1 MALRKYNKMKIF
13 LSILF
18 FITASFNVQCQDLD
32 SIKVVSW
39 NVFLRPG
46 ILDDD
51 QLGRVDGIGNYLNQ
65 TDADVLVLQEVF
77 HRRSRKRLTKKLKK
91 KFPYYTGIGP
101 KSFFGVPSGVV
112 IFSKH
117 KIIEEKHISYR
128 NGKGSDRL
136 ARKGAISTAI
146 QFFKT
151 RIQIIGTHLQAGGG
165 KERDKIRRNQIR
177 KMKSFKNEKNI
188 PRLYVGDFNIS
199 SNTQK
204 FNDLLASLE
213 CSTDSISGENQYTA
227 NFDDHELTEVKG
239 KPKWIDFILLRKHR
253 KSKFIRTKV
262 EQPILKSESGARR
275 LSDHNPIHSTI
286 QINTE

>member
-1 MALRKYNKMKIF
+1 MKYFIILLF
-13 LSILF
+13 LIAAPL
-18 FITASFNVQCQDLD
+18 TVQCQDLD

-91 KFPYYTGIGP
+91 KFPYHTGIGP
-101 KSFFGVPSGVV
+101 KSFFGVPSGVL

-117 KIIEEKHISYR
+117 KIVEEKHISYR

-136 ARKGAISTAI
+136 ARKGAISAAI
-146 QFFKT
+146 LFFKT

-165 KERDKIRRNQIR
+165 KERDKIRRKQIL
-177 KMKSFKNEKNI
+177 KMKSFKNEKNV
-188 PRLYVGDFNIS
+188 PRFYVGDFNIS
-199 SNTQK
+199 SNSQK
-204 FNDLLASLE
+204 FNDLLVSLE
-213 CSTDSISGENQYTA
+213 CSTDSISGNNQFTA
-227 NFDDHELTEVKG
+227 NFDDHELTDVQG
-239 KPKWIDFILLRKHR
+239 KPKWIDFILLRKNK
-253 KSKFIRTKV
+253 KSKFIRTRV
-262 EQPILKSESGARR
+262 EQPFFNFKGRKKR

-286 QINTE
+286 EINAD